1 MKRSLGMWK
10 KAMLVSAVLAVCGL
24 HGVFAQSRLVIID
37 KETGNT
43 LPNAHVCFESLD
55 KKNASYALSDG
66 EGVVENTVTERSLIS
81 VSFIGYQ
88 TLLDTIGPG
97 FSGNLYLHPSSVDF
111 EEVVVTAQFSPKRI
125 DQSIYK
131 VKVIDNSIVEK
142 KGATNLS
149 ELISNELNF
158 SYERDAALGS
168 TLRIQGLGGEH
179 VKILVDGVPLVGRQN
194 GILDLSQIN
203 VSSIDHIEI
212 VEGPM
217 SVVYGSNAMAGV
229 INIITKENKR
239 ESMSAGVDAYYE
251 TVGVY
256 DLNAD
261 FSANTG
267 KSAFG
272 LNLGRYFFGGYSEAD
287 TARAKEWNPKLQY
300 NLDAYYSLTLQ
311 NWKAKLSASY
321 FDEELRDNGNLN
333 PDLNYEGAFDYYHF
347 TNRWNTKLDVN
358 RRMGEKQGLQISGA
372 YSQYRKT
379 KISYLNDL
387 VNLEKTVIPSE
398 SANDTTTFRNYFS
411 RGTYSHEELDWMTFQ
426 GGYEFNYESAIS
438 KRLIET
444 ESIGDASAFFS
455 MNLLPQ
461 RKINVQPGI
470 RYIYNFKFKAPL
482 VYSLNVKWDA
492 MEWLS
497 LRGSYAKGFRA
508 PSIKELYLNFQD
520 INHNILGNPDLEAE
534 TGNNFNLWLDLSLSR
549 NSHLLS
555 NATNLYYNKINN
567 KIELLYD
574 PDDPTKAVYFN
585 VPAGAMISKGFS
597 SNFTYKLHPR
607 LTLNAGVFHNK
618 LSSIINTSEF
628 TQSTDVTT
636 NLKYKN
642 VKYRFEL
649 SVFYKYTDQYS
660 RYVGSI
666 DMETGEIYD
675 VSLSYLDD
683 YHNLDATLGIPLFN
697 ESVRLTTGVKNIFDN
712 TSITS
717 SGGGAVHSG
726 DSGGSALLNWGRT
739 YFIKAS
745 YSFNRFGK

>member
-1 MKRSLGMWK
+1 MIHF
-10 KAMLVSAVLAVCGL
+10 LAVMVLGSSGPVL
-24 HGVFAQSRLVIID
+24 SQSTFVIVD
-37 KETGNT
+37 KETGTT

-55 KKNASYALSDG
+55 KESTSYELSDAQ
-66 EGVVENTVTERSLIS
+66 GVVKNTVQKRSLIS
-81 VSFIGYQ
+81 VSYMGYQ
-88 TLLDTIGPG
+88 TLIDTISPG
-97 FSGNLYLHPSSVDF
+97 TSATLYLLPSTVDF
-111 EEVVVTAQFSPKRI
+111 EEVIVTAQFSPKPI

-158 SYERDAALGS
+158 SYERDAALG
-168 TLRIQGLGGEH
+168 TTVRIQGLGGEH

-203 VSSIDHIEI
+203 VASIDHIEI

-239 ESMSAGVDAYYE
+239 KSVTAGVDGYYE

-256 DLNAD
+256 DFD
-261 FSANTG
+261 GTFSLNTG
-267 KSAFG
+267 KSALG
-272 LNLGRYFFGGYSEAD
+272 LSAGRYFFGGYSEVD
-287 TARAKEWNPKLQY
+287 TSRAKEWNPKLQY
-300 NLDAYYSLTLQ
+300 TLDGYYALTLK
-311 NWKAKLSASY
+311 NWKAKVSASY

-347 TNRWNTKLDVN
+347 TNRWDTKLDVS
-358 RRMGEKQGLQISGA
+358 RKLGERQNIQISGA
-372 YSQYRKT
+372 YSNYRKS

-387 VNLEKTVIPSE
+387 VNLEKTILPSE

-411 RGTYSHEELDWMTFQ
+411 RGTYSHEAFDRITFQ
-426 GGYEFNYESAIS
+426 AGYEFNYEEAES
-438 KRLIET
+438 KRLTET
-444 ESIGDASAFFS
+444 ESIGDASGFFS
-455 MNLLPQ
+455 MNISPLEKL
-461 RKINVQPGI
+461 NLQPGI
-470 RYIYNFKFKAPL
+470 RYIHNFKFEAPL
-482 VYSLNVKWDA
+482 VYSINLKWDA
-492 MEWLS
+492 LRMLS
-497 LRGSYAKGFRA
+497 LRASYAKGFRA
-508 PSIKELYLNFQD
+508 PSIKELYLDFQD
-520 INHNILGNPDLEAE
+520 INHNIRGNPDLEAE
-534 TGNNFNLWLDLSLSR
+534 TGNNFNFWADINLDWG
-549 NSHLLS
+549 SHLLS

-574 PDDPTKAVYFN
+574 PDDPTSAVYFN

-607 LTLNAGVFHNK
+607 LTVNAGVFHNK

-628 TQSTDVTT
+628 TQSTDYVA
-636 NLKYKN
+636 NMKYKN
-642 VKYRFEL
+642 IKYRFEL
-649 SVFYKYTDQYS
+649 SIFYKYTDRYS

-666 DMETGEIYD
+666 DMDTGEIYD

-683 YHNLDATLGIPLFN
+683 YHNMDATLSVPVFN
-697 ESVRLTTGVKNIFDN
+697 NAVRLTGGVKNIFDN
-712 TSITS
+712 KSINS

-726 DSGGSALLNWGRT
+726 GSGGSALLNWGRT

-745 YSFNRFGK
+745 YTFNKFLK

>member
-1 MKRSLGMWK
+1 MWK
-10 KAMLVSAVLAVCGL
+10 RAICATVILAVCSYCA
-24 HGVFAQSRLVIID
+24 VFSQSNLVIID

-55 KKNASYALSDG
+55 KKNTSYALSDG
-66 EGVVENTVTERSLIS
+66 NGLVENTVQKRSLIS

-88 TLLDTIGPG
+88 TLIDTISPG
-97 FSGNLYLHPSSVDF
+97 TSVNLYLLPSTTDF

-158 SYERDAALGS
+158 SYVRDAALGS
-168 TLRIQGLGGEH
+168 SVRIQGLGGEH
-179 VKILVDGVPLVGRQN
+179 VKILVDGVPMVGRQN

-239 ESMSAGVDAYYE
+239 KSVTAGIEGYYE
-251 TVGVY
+251 TVGVT
-256 DLNAD
+256 DIDAN

-267 KSAFG
+267 KNAFG
-272 LNLGRYFFGGYSEAD
+272 LSLGRYFFGGYSEVD
-287 TARAKEWNPKLQY
+287 TSRAKEWNPKVQY
-300 NLDAYYSLTLQ
+300 NIDGYYALTIKD
-311 NWKAKLSASY
+311 WKGKLSASY

-347 TNRWNTKLDVN
+347 TNRWDTKIDLN
-358 RRMGEKQGLQISGA
+358 KMLGEKQNLQISAA
-372 YSQYRKT
+372 YSSYRKS

-387 VNLEKTVIPSE
+387 VNMEKTVLPSE
-398 SANDTTTFRNYFS
+398 SANDTTTFNNYFS
-411 RGTYSHEELDWMTFQ
+411 RGTYSNEELDKITFQ
-426 GGYEFNYESAIS
+426 GGYEINYETAVS
-438 KRLIET
+438 KRLVET
-444 ESIGDASAFFS
+444 ESIGDASVFLS
-455 MNLLPQ
+455 MNIIPHENFNL
-461 RKINVQPGI
+461 QPGI
-470 RYIYNFKFKAPL
+470 RYIYNFKFDAPL
-482 VYSLNVKWDA
+482 VYSLNVKWDFFKI
-492 MEWLS
+492 MS

-520 INHNILGNPDLEAE
+520 INHNIRGNPDLEAE
-534 TGNNFNLWLDLSLSR
+534 TGNNFNIWLDINLDKKSHFIS
-549 NSHLLS
+549 NS
-555 NATNLYYNKINN
+555 TNLYYNKINN

-574 PDDPTKAVYFN
+574 PDDPTSAIYFN

-597 SNFTYKLHPR
+597 SNITYKFHPR
-607 LTLNAGVFHNK
+607 LTVNTGVFHNK
-618 LSSIINTSEF
+618 LSSIINTSDF
-628 TQSTDVTT
+628 TKNTDFTA

-642 VKYRFEL
+642 VKYRFAL
-649 SVFYKYTDQYS
+649 SIFYKYTDTYS
-660 RYVGSI
+660 RYVGSM

-675 VSLSYLDD
+675 VSLS
-683 YHNLDATLGIPLFN
+683 NLDAYHNMDATLSIPLFN
-697 ESVRLTTGVKNIFDN
+697 DAVRLTTGVKNIFDIK
-712 TSITS
+712 SIAS
-717 SGGGAVHSG
+717 SG
-726 DSGGSALLNWGRT
+726 SGGVHTGGSDGSAMMNWGRT
-739 YFIKAS
+739 FFIKAS
-745 YSFNRFGK
+745 YTFNKF

>member
-1 MKRSLGMWK
+1 MKGIRGMYK
-10 KAMLVSAVLAVCGL
+10 NTIVATALLAVCSYGL
-24 HGVFAQSRLVIID
+24 VSAQSRLVIVD
-37 KETGNT
+37 KETGST

-55 KKNASYALSDG
+55 KKQTSYALSDR
-66 EGVVENTVTERSLIS
+66 EGVVENTVQQRSLIS
-81 VSFIGYQ
+81 VSFVGYQ
-88 TLLDTIGPG
+88 TLMDTISPG
-97 FSGNLYLHPSSVDF
+97 TSGNLYLLPSSVEFD
-111 EEVVVTAQFSPKRI
+111 EVVVTAQFSPKRI

-168 TLRIQGLGGEH
+168 TVRIQGLGGEH

-239 ESMSAGVDAYYE
+239 ESISASVDGYFE
-251 TVGVY
+251 SVGVY
-256 DLNAD
+256 DLNAS

-267 KSAFG
+267 KNAFG
-272 LNLGRYFFGGYSEAD
+272 INLGRYFFGGYSEVD

-300 NLDAYYSLTLQ
+300 NVDAYYSL
-311 NWKAKLSASY
+311 NMKKWKGKLSASY

-347 TNRWNTKLDVN
+347 TNRWNTKLDLN
-358 RRMGEKQGLQISGA
+358 RQLGTKQNLQLSGA
-372 YSQYRKT
+372 YSNYRKS

-387 VNLEKTVIPSE
+387 VNLEKTVIPSTT
-398 SANDTTTFRNYFS
+398 ANDTTTFRNYFS
-411 RGTYSHEELDWMTFQ
+411 RGTYSNEELEWMTFQ
-426 GGYEFNYESAIS
+426 GGYEINYESAIS
-438 KRLIET
+438 KRLTET
-444 ESIGDASAFFS
+444 ESLGDASAFLS
-455 MNLLPQ
+455 MNLLPD
-461 RKINVQPGI
+461 RKFNLQPGL
-470 RYIYNFKFKAPL
+470 RYIYNFKFDAPL
-482 VYSLNVKWDA
+482 VYSLNLKWDLVKI
-492 MEWLS
+492 LS
-497 LRGSYAKGFRA
+497 LRASYAKGFRA

-534 TGNNFNLWLDLSLSR
+534 TGNNYNLWLDLNLGKK
-549 NSHLLS
+549 SHQLS
-555 NATNLYYNKINN
+555 NATNIYYNKIHN

-574 PDDPTKAVYFN
+574 PDDPTRAVYFN

-597 SNFTYKLHPR
+597 SNFTYKFHPR
-607 LTLNAGVFHNK
+607 LTLNAGLFHNQ

-628 TQSTDVTT
+628 TSNTDLTT

-642 VKYRFEL
+642 IKYRFEL
-649 SVFYKYTDQYS
+649 SVFYKYTDRYS

-675 VSLSYLDD
+675 VSLSYLDA
-683 YHNLDATLGIPLFN
+683 YHNLDATLGVPLFKDA
-697 ESVRLTTGVKNIFDN
+697 VRLTTGVKNIFN
-712 TSITS
+712 NKSIAS

-726 DSGGSALLNWGRT
+726 DSGGNALLNWGRT

-745 YSFNRFGK
+745 YTFNRFGK

>member
-1 MKRSLGMWK
+1 MGK
-10 KAMLVSAVLAVCGL
+10 KAIIAALIFTVAACCD
-24 HGVFAQSRLVIID
+24 VFSQSSLVIID

-55 KKNASYALSDG
+55 KKNTSYALSNG
-66 EGVVENTVTERSLIS
+66 EGVVENTVQKRSLIS

-88 TLLDTIGPG
+88 TLMDTVSPG
-97 FSGNLYLHPSSVDF
+97 FSGNLYLLPSSVDF

-168 TLRIQGLGGEH
+168 TVRIQGLGGEH

-239 ESMSAGVDAYYE
+239 KSLSAGVDGYFE
-251 TVGVY
+251 SVGVY
-256 DLNAD
+256 DFNGN

-272 LNLGRYFFGGYSEAD
+272 LSLGRYFFGGYSEVD
-287 TARAKEWNPKLQY
+287 TARAQEWNPKLQY
-300 NLDAYYSLTLQ
+300 NVDAYYSLTLSK
-311 NWKAKLSASY
+311 WKGKLSASY
-321 FDEELRDNGNLN
+321 FDEELRDKGNLN

-347 TNRWNTKLDVN
+347 TNRWNTKLDLN
-358 RRMGEKQGLQISGA
+358 RRLGSKQNLQLSGA
-372 YSQYRKT
+372 YSNYRKS
-379 KISYLNDL
+379 KINYLNDL
-387 VNLEKTVIPSE
+387 VNLEKTVVPSA

-411 RGTYSHEELDWMTFQ
+411 RGTYSNEEYDWMNFQ
-426 GGYEFNYESAIS
+426 TGYEVNYESAIS
-438 KRLIET
+438 KRLTET
-444 ESIGDASAFFS
+444 ESLGDASGFLS
-455 MNLLPQ
+455 MNFLPAG
-461 RKINVQPGI
+461 KFNVQPGL

-482 VYSLNVKWDA
+482 VYSINLKWDVFKVS
-492 MEWLS
+492 S
-497 LRGSYAKGFRA
+497 LRASYAKGFRA

-520 INHNILGNPDLEAE
+520 INHNIMGNPDLEAE
-534 TGNNFNLWLDLSLSR
+534 TGNNFNLWLDISLGKK
-549 NSHLLS
+549 SHILT

-574 PDDPTKAVYFN
+574 PDDPTSAIYFN

-607 LTLNAGVFHNK
+607 LTVNTGVFHNK

-628 TQSTDVTT
+628 TQNTDVTA
-636 NLKYKN
+636 NMKYKN
-642 VKYRFEL
+642 VKYRFEV
-649 SVFYKYTDQYS
+649 SVFYKYTDRYS
-660 RYVGSI
+660 RYVGSM

-675 VSLSYLDD
+675 VSLSYLDA
-683 YHNLDATLGIPLFN
+683 YHNLDATLSVPLFN
-697 ESVRLTTGVKNIFDN
+697 EALRLTTGVKNIFDN
-712 TSITS
+712 KSISS

-739 YFIKAS
+739 VFVKAS
-745 YSFNRFGK
+745 YSFKKFL

>member
-1 MKRSLGMWK
+1 MGIGK
-10 KAMLVSAVLAVCGL
+10 KAIFTTVVLALCSYCA
-24 HGVFAQSRLVIID
+24 VFSQSKLVIID

-55 KKNASYALSDG
+55 KESTSYSLTDRN
-66 EGVVENTVTERSLIS
+66 GVVENGVSKRSLIS

-88 TLLDTIGPG
+88 TLIDTIGPG
-97 FSGNLYLHPSSVDF
+97 SSGNLYLKPSTVDF
-111 EEVVVTAQFSPKRI
+111 DEVVVTAQFSPRRI

-168 TLRIQGLGGEH
+168 TVRIQGLGGEH
-179 VKILVDGVPLVGRQN
+179 VKILVDGVPVVGRQN

-229 INIITKENKR
+229 INIITRENKR
-239 ESMSAGVDAYYE
+239 KSLTAGAEGYYE
-251 TVGVY
+251 SVGVY
-256 DLNAD
+256 DVDGN
-261 FSANTG
+261 FSINTG
-267 KSAFG
+267 KNAVG
-272 LNLGRYFFGGYSEAD
+272 LSMGRYFFGGYSEAD
-287 TARAKEWNPKLQY
+287 TSRAKEWNPKVQY
-300 NLDAYYSLTLQ
+300 NLEGYYALTLKK
-311 NWKAKLSASY
+311 WKAKLSASY
-321 FDEELRDNGNLN
+321 FDEELRDKGHLN

-347 TNRWNTKLDVN
+347 TKRWDTKLDLN
-358 RRMGEKQGLQISGA
+358 RMLGEKQYLKVSGA
-372 YSQYRKT
+372 YYTYRKS

-387 VNLEKTVIPSE
+387 VNLEKTLLPFPS
-398 SANDTTTFRNYFS
+398 AHDTTTFRNYFS
-411 RGTYSHEELDWMTFQ
+411 RGTYSNEELEWITFQ
-426 GGYEFNYESAIS
+426 GGYEVNYETAVS

-444 ESIGDASAFFS
+444 ESLGDVAAFLS
-455 MNLLPQ
+455 MNLLPFD
-461 RKINVQPGI
+461 KFNLQPGF
-470 RYIYNFKFKAPL
+470 RYIYNFKFDAPL
-482 VYSLNVKWDA
+482 VYSLNVKWDLLKV
-492 MEWLS
+492 MS

-534 TGNNFNLWLDLSLSR
+534 TGNNFNLWMDLNLGSKSHQLS
-549 NSHLLS
+549 SS
-555 NATNLYYNKINN
+555 TNLYYNKIDN

-574 PDDPTKAVYFN
+574 PDDATSAVYFN

-597 SNFTYKLHPR
+597 SSLTYRLHPR
-607 LTLNAGVFHNK
+607 LTVNTGVFHNK

-628 TQSTDVTT
+628 TQSTDYTA

-649 SVFYKYTDQYS
+649 SFFYKYSDRYS
-660 RYVGSI
+660 RYVGSM

-675 VSLSYLDD
+675 VSLSYLDA
-683 YHNLDATLGIPLFN
+683 YHNLDATLSVPLYN
-697 ESVRLTTGVKNIFDN
+697 GAVRLTSGVKNIFDN
-712 TSITS
+712 KSITS
-717 SGGGAVHSG
+717 SGGGGVHSG
-726 DSGGSALLNWGRT
+726 GGDGSALMNWGRT
-739 YFIKAS
+739 FFLKAS
-745 YSFNRFGK
+745 YAFKRFDK

>member
-1 MKRSLGMWK
+1 MWK
-10 KAMLVSAVLAVCGL
+10 RALFTALVIVVCSCGAL
-24 HGVFAQSRLVIID
+24 FAQSKLVIVD

-55 KKNASYALSDG
+55 KEDTSYALTNENG
-66 EGVVENTVTERSLIS
+66 EVKNSVQKRSLIS
-81 VSFIGYQ
+81 VSFIGYE
-88 TLLDTIGPG
+88 TLIDTIAPG
-97 FSGNLYLHPSSVDF
+97 ASGKLYLLPSKVDF
-111 EEVVVTAQFSPKRI
+111 EEVVVTAQFSPKRL

-158 SYERDAALGS
+158 SYERDAALG
-168 TLRIQGLGGEH
+168 TTVRIQGLGGEH
-179 VKILVDGVPLVGRQN
+179 VKILVDGVPVVGRQN

-239 ESMSAGVDAYYE
+239 KSLSASTDGYYE

-256 DLNAD
+256 DVNAN
-261 FSANTG
+261 FSMNTG
-267 KSAFG
+267 KNAFG
-272 LNLGRYFFGGYSEAD
+272 LSAGRYFFGGYSEVD
-287 TARAKEWNPKLQY
+287 TSRAKEWNPKVQY
-300 NLDAYYSLTLQ
+300 NLDGYYALTIQ
-311 NWKAKLSASY
+311 DWKAKISASY

-347 TNRWNTKLDVN
+347 TNRWDTKFDLN
-358 RRMGEKQGLQISGA
+358 KRIGEKQNVQIAGA
-372 YSQYRKT
+372 YSNYRKS

-387 VNLEKTVIPSE
+387 VNLEKTVLPSE

-411 RGTYSHEELDWMTFQ
+411 RGTYSNEELEWIMFQ
-426 GGYEFNYESAIS
+426 GGYEINYETALS
-438 KRLIET
+438 KRLSET
-444 ESIGDASAFFS
+444 ETIGDASGFLS
-455 MNLLPQ
+455 MNIIPVKKFNL
-461 RKINVQPGI
+461 QPGL
-470 RYIYNFKFKAPL
+470 RYIYNFKFDAPL
-482 VYSLNVKWDA
+482 VYSLNLKWDLVKF
-492 MEWLS
+492 LS

-520 INHNILGNPDLEAE
+520 INHNIMGNPDLEAE
-534 TGNNFNLWLDLSLSR
+534 TGNNYNLWMDIKLDR
-549 NSHLLS
+549 GNHIVS
-555 NATNLYYNKINN
+555 NATNIYYNKINN

-574 PDDPTKAVYFN
+574 PDDPTAAIYFN

-607 LTLNAGVFHNK
+607 LTVNTGVFHNK

-628 TQSTDVTT
+628 TKSTDLTA
-636 NLKYKN
+636 NMKYKN

-649 SVFYKYTDQYS
+649 SVFYKYTDRYS
-660 RYVGSI
+660 RYVGSM

-697 ESVRLTTGVKNIFDN
+697 SAVRITTGVKNIFDN
-712 TSITS
+712 KSITS

-739 YFIKAS
+739 YFVKAS
-745 YSFNRFGK
+745 YTFNRFDR

>member
-1 MKRSLGMWK
+1 MWK
-10 KAMLVSAVLAVCGL
+10 GAICVAAILAMSATCE
-24 HGVFAQSRLVIID
+24 VFSQSKLVIVD
-37 KETGNT
+37 KATGST

-55 KKNASYALSDG
+55 RKNSSYALSNGDG
-66 EGVVENTVTERSLIS
+66 TVENSVQTRSLIS
-81 VSFIGYQ
+81 VSFVGFQ
-88 TLLDTIGPG
+88 TLIDTISPG
-97 FSGNLYLHPSSVDF
+97 ASKTIYLQPSLTGF

-168 TLRIQGLGGEH
+168 TVRIQGLGGEH
-179 VKILVDGVPLVGRQN
+179 VKILVDGVPVVGRQN

-239 ESMSAGVDAYYE
+239 KSVSAGVEGYYE

-256 DLNAD
+256 DLDAN

-267 KSAFG
+267 KNAFG
-272 LNLGRYFFGGYSEAD
+272 LSAGRYFFGGYSEVD
-287 TARAKEWNPKLQY
+287 TSRAKEWNPKVQY
-300 NLDAYYSLTLQ
+300 TLDGYYSLTL
-311 NWKAKLSASY
+311 NDWKGKVSASY

-333 PDLNYEGAFDYYHF
+333 SDLNYEGAFDYYHF
-347 TNRWNTKLDVN
+347 TNRWDTKIDLN
-358 RRMGEKQGLQISGA
+358 RMLGDRQNIQVAGA
-372 YSQYRKT
+372 YSSYRKS

-387 VNLEKTVIPSE
+387 VNLEKTVLPSE
-398 SANDTTTFRNYFS
+398 SANDTTTFTNYFS
-411 RGTYSHEELDWMTFQ
+411 RGTYSNEELDWITFQ
-426 GGYEFNYESAIS
+426 GGYELNYETAIS
-438 KRLIET
+438 KRLTATET
-444 ESIGDASAFFS
+444 IGDASGFIS
-455 MNLLPQ
+455 MNIIPHGSFNL
-461 RKINVQPGI
+461 QPGL
-470 RYIYNFKFKAPL
+470 RYIYNFKFEAPL
-482 VYSLNVKWDA
+482 VYSLNVKWDIFKQ
-492 MEWLS
+492 MS

-520 INHNILGNPDLEAE
+520 INHNIRGNPDLEAE
-534 TGNNFNLWLDLSLSR
+534 TGNNYNIWLDLNLGKK
-549 NSHLLS
+549 SHQLS
-555 NATNLYYNKINN
+555 NSTNLYYNKINN

-574 PDDPTKAVYFN
+574 PDDPTSAVYFN

-597 SNFTYKLHPR
+597 SSFTYKLHPR
-607 LTLNAGVFHNK
+607 LTVNSGVFHNK

-628 TQSTDVTT
+628 TQSTDLTA
-636 NLKYKN
+636 NMKYKN

-649 SVFYKYTDQYS
+649 SLFYKYTDRYS
-660 RYVGSI
+660 RYVGSM
-666 DMETGEIYD
+666 DMDTGEIYD

-683 YHNLDATLGIPLFN
+683 YHNLDATLSVPLFN
-697 ESVRLTTGVKNIFDN
+697 SAVRLTSGVKNIFN
-712 TSITS
+712 NKSITS

-726 DSGGSALLNWGRT
+726 GSGGSALLNWGRT
-739 YFIKAS
+739 WFVKAS
-745 YSFNRFGK
+745 FAFNRFDK

>member
-1 MKRSLGMWK
+1 MWK
-10 KAMLVSAVLAVCGL
+10 RTICTTVFLAVCGYCN
-24 HGVFAQSRLVIID
+24 VFSQSTLVIID

-55 KKNASYALSDG
+55 KENTSYALSDG
-66 EGVVENTVTERSLIS
+66 FGVVENRVQKRSLIS

-88 TLLDTIGPG
+88 TLLDTISPG
-97 FSGNLYLHPSSVDF
+97 TSGNLYLLPSMVDF

-131 VKVIDNSIVEK
+131 VKVIDNSIIEK

-168 TLRIQGLGGEH
+168 TVRIQGLGGEH
-179 VKILVDGVPLVGRQN
+179 VKILVDGVPMVGRQN

-239 ESMSAGVDAYYE
+239 KSISAGVEGYYE

-256 DLNAD
+256 DMDGN
-261 FSANTG
+261 FSANNG
-267 KSAFG
+267 SSAFG
-272 LNLGRYFFGGYSEAD
+272 ISMGRYFFGGYSEVD
-287 TARAKEWNPKLQY
+287 TSRAKEWNPKVQY
-300 NLDAYYSLTLQ
+300 NIDGYYSLTIKD
-311 NWKAKLSASY
+311 WKGKLSASY

-347 TNRWNTKLDVN
+347 TNRWDTKIDLN
-358 RRMGEKQGLQISGA
+358 KKLGGKQNVQVSAA
-372 YSQYRKT
+372 YSNYRKS

-387 VNLEKTVIPSE
+387 VNMEKTVLPSE

-411 RGTYSHEELDWMTFQ
+411 RGTYSNEELDWITYQ
-426 GGYEFNYESAIS
+426 GGYEINYETAIS
-438 KRLIET
+438 KRLVET
-444 ESIGDASAFFS
+444 ESIGDASGFLS
-455 MNLLPQ
+455 MNIIPVESFNL
-461 RKINVQPGI
+461 QPGV

-482 VYSLNVKWDA
+482 VYSMNFKWDLLRL
-492 MEWLS
+492 MS

-534 TGNNFNLWLDLSLSR
+534 TGNNFNIWMDIRLDKKSHKIS
-549 NSHLLS
+549 NS
-555 NATNLYYNKINN
+555 TNVYYNKINN

-574 PDDPTKAVYFN
+574 PDDPTSAIYFN

-597 SNFTYKLHPR
+597 SEITYKLHPR
-607 LTLNAGVFHNK
+607 LTLNTGVFHNK

-628 TQSTDVTT
+628 TENTDFTA
-636 NLKYKN
+636 NMRYKN

-649 SVFYKYTDQYS
+649 SLFYKYTDRYS
-660 RYVGSI
+660 RYVGSM

-675 VSLSYLDD
+675 VSLSYLDA
-683 YHNLDATLGIPLFN
+683 YHNMDATISLPLFN
-697 ESVRLTTGVKNIFDN
+697 GSVRLTSGVKNIFDN
-712 TSITS
+712 KSITS

-726 DSGGSALLNWGRT
+726 GSDGSALLNWGRT
-739 YFIKAS
+739 YFLKAS
-745 YSFNRFGK
+745 YAFNKYDK

>member
-1 MKRSLGMWK
+1 MWK
-10 KAMLVSAVLAVCGL
+10 STICAAAILVVFSFSKAFS
-24 HGVFAQSRLVIID
+24 QSTLVIVD

-43 LPNAHVCFESLD
+43 LPNAHICFESLD
-55 KKNASYALSDG
+55 KENTSYVLSDRD
-66 EGVVENTVTERSLIS
+66 GVVENTVKKRSLIS
-81 VSFIGYQ
+81 VSFVGYQ
-88 TLLDTIGPG
+88 TLIDTITPG
-97 FSGNLYLHPSSVDF
+97 TSSTLYLLPSTVDF
-111 EEVVVTAQFSPKRI
+111 EEVIVTAQFSPKRI

-131 VKVIDNSIVEK
+131 VKVIDNSLVEN
-142 KGATNLS
+142 KGATNLT

-168 TLRIQGLGGEH
+168 TVRIQGLGGEH
-179 VKILVDGVPLVGRQN
+179 VKILVDGVPMVGRQN

-239 ESMSAGVDAYYE
+239 KSVSAGVEGYYE

-256 DLNAD
+256 DIDGN
-261 FSANTG
+261 FSMNTG

-272 LNLGRYFFGGYSEAD
+272 LSAGRYFFGGYSEAD
-287 TARAKEWNPKLQY
+287 TSRAKEWNPKVQY
-300 NLDAYYSLTLQ
+300 NLDAYYSLTLN
-311 NWKAKLSASY
+311 NWKGKLSASY

-333 PDLNYEGAFDYYHF
+333 SDLNYEGAFDYYHF
-347 TNRWNTKLDVN
+347 TNRWDTKIDLN
-358 RRMGEKQGLQISGA
+358 RRFGEKQNLQISGA
-372 YSQYRKT
+372 YSNYRKS

-387 VNLEKTVIPSE
+387 VNLEKTVLPSE

-411 RGTYSHEELDWMTFQ
+411 RGTYSHEEIDWITFQ
-426 GGYEFNYESAIS
+426 GGYEINYETASS

-444 ESIGDASAFFS
+444 ESLGDASAFLSTNILPFKS
-455 MNLLPQ
+455 FNL
-461 RKINVQPGI
+461 QPGV
-470 RYIYNFKFKAPL
+470 RYIYNFKFEAPL
-482 VYSLNVKWDA
+482 VYSINVKWDIIK
-492 MEWLS
+492 MIS
-497 LRGSYAKGFRA
+497 LRASYAKGFRA

-520 INHNILGNPDLEAE
+520 INHNIRGNPDLEAE
-534 TGNNFNLWLDLSLSR
+534 TGNNYNVWLDF
-549 NSHLLS
+549 NYDKKSHLLS
-555 NATNLYYNKINN
+555 NSTNLYYNKINN

-574 PDDPTKAVYFN
+574 PDDPTSAIYFN

-607 LTLNAGVFHNK
+607 LTLTAGVFHNK

-628 TQSTDVTT
+628 TQNTDYTS

-649 SVFYKYTDQYS
+649 SIFYKYTDRYS
-660 RYVGSI
+660 RYVGSM

-675 VSLSYLDD
+675 VSLSYLDA
-683 YHNLDATLGIPLFN
+683 YHNMDATISVPLFKDA
-697 ESVRLTTGVKNIFDN
+697 VRFTTGVKNIFDN
-712 TSITS
+712 KSITS
-717 SGGGAVHSG
+717 SGGGAAHSG
-726 DSGGSALLNWGRT
+726 GSDGSALLNWGRT
-739 YFIKAS
+739 FFLKAS
-745 YSFNRFGK
+745 YTFNKFK

>member
-1 MKRSLGMWK
+1 MWK
-10 KAMLVSAVLAVCGL
+10 RAIITTVFMAVCGY
-24 HGVFAQSRLVIID
+24 GAVFSQSKLVVID

-55 KKNASYALSDG
+55 KKNTSYTLSDENG
-66 EGVVENTVTERSLIS
+66 EVVNNAQKRSLIS

-88 TLLDTIGPG
+88 TLIDTISPG
-97 FSGNLYLHPSSVDF
+97 TSGNLYLLPSSVDF

-158 SYERDAALGS
+158 SYERDAALG
-168 TLRIQGLGGEH
+168 TTVRIQGLGGEH
-179 VKILVDGVPLVGRQN
+179 VKILVDGVPVVGRQN

-203 VSSIDHIEI
+203 VASIDHIEI

-239 ESMSAGVDAYYE
+239 KSVTAGIEGYYE

-256 DLNAD
+256 DVDAN

-267 KSAFG
+267 KNAFG
-272 LNLGRYFFGGYSEAD
+272 LSLGRYFFGGYSEAD
-287 TARAKEWNPKLQY
+287 TSRAKEWNPKVQY
-300 NLDAYYSLTLQ
+300 NLDGYYALTLK
-311 NWKAKLSASY
+311 NWKGKLSASY

-347 TNRWNTKLDVN
+347 TNRWDTKLDLN
-358 RRMGEKQGLQISGA
+358 RMLGEKQNIQVSGA
-372 YSQYRKT
+372 YSAYRKS

-387 VNLEKTVIPSE
+387 VNLDKTVLPSE

-411 RGTYSHEELDWMTFQ
+411 RGTYSNEQLDWVSFQ
-426 GGYEFNYESAIS
+426 GGYEINYETAIS

-444 ESIGDASAFFS
+444 ESLGDASGFLS
-455 MNLLPQ
+455 MNIIPFTKFNL
-461 RKINVQPGI
+461 QPGV
-470 RYIYNFKFKAPL
+470 RYIYNFKFDAPL
-482 VYSLNVKWDA
+482 VYSLNIKYDLFKKV
-492 MEWLS
+492 S

-534 TGNNFNLWLDLSLSR
+534 TGNNFNLWLDIDLGEK
-549 NSHLLS
+549 SHQLA
-555 NATNLYYNKINN
+555 NATNVYYNKINN

-574 PDDPTKAVYFN
+574 PDDPTSAVYFN

-607 LTLNAGVFHNK
+607 LTINTGVFHNQ

-628 TQSTDVTT
+628 TKNTDYTA
-636 NLKYKN
+636 NMKYKN
-642 VKYRFEL
+642 VKYRFEFSL
-649 SVFYKYTDQYS
+649 YYKYTDRYS
-660 RYVGSI
+660 RYVGSM
-666 DMETGEIYD
+666 DMDTGEIYD
-675 VSLSYLDD
+675 VSLSYLDA
-683 YHNLDATLGIPLFN
+683 YHNMDATVTVPLYN
-697 ESVRLTTGVKNIFDN
+697 GAVRVTTGVKNIFDN
-712 TSITS
+712 KSITS
-717 SGGGAVHSG
+717 SGSGGVHTGGSN
-726 DSGGSALLNWGRT
+726 GSALLNWGRT
-739 YFIKAS
+739 YFLKVS
-745 YSFNRFGK
+745 YAFNKFDK

>member
-1 MKRSLGMWK
+1 MGIWKRAIFTGVI
-10 KAMLVSAVLAVCGL
+10 LVLFSYCGL
-24 HGVFAQSRLVIID
+24 FSQSQLVIID

-55 KKNASYALSDG
+55 KKNTSYALSDRD
-66 EGVVENTVTERSLIS
+66 GVVENKVQKRSLIS

-88 TLLDTIGPG
+88 TLMDTVSPG
-97 FSGNLYLHPSSVDF
+97 TSGKLYLLPSTVDF

-158 SYERDAALGS
+158 SYERDAALG
-168 TLRIQGLGGEH
+168 TTVRIQGLGGEH
-179 VKILVDGVPLVGRQN
+179 VKILVDGVPMVGRQN

-239 ESMSAGVDAYYE
+239 KSLTAGADAYFE
-251 TVGVY
+251 SVGVY
-256 DLNAD
+256 DVNGN
-261 FSANTG
+261 FSMNTG

-272 LNLGRYFFGGYSEAD
+272 LSAGRYFFDGYSEVD
-287 TARAKEWNPKLQY
+287 TSRAKEWNPKLQY
-300 NLDAYYSLTLQ
+300 SLDGYYALTL
-311 NWKAKLSASY
+311 NDWKAKLSASY

-347 TNRWNTKLDVN
+347 TNRWDAKVDLNK
-358 RRMGEKQGLQISGA
+358 RFGEKQNVQISGA
-372 YSQYRKT
+372 YSSYRKS

-387 VNLEKTVIPSE
+387 VNLEKTVLPSE
-398 SANDTTTFRNYFS
+398 SANDTTTFHNYFS
-411 RGTYSHEELDWMTFQ
+411 RGTYSNEELDWISFQ
-426 GGYEFNYESAIS
+426 GGYEINYETAVS

-444 ESIGDASAFFS
+444 ETIGDASGFLS
-455 MNLLPQ
+455 MNILPWE
-461 RKINVQPGI
+461 RFNLQPGL
-470 RYIYNFKFKAPL
+470 RYIYNFKFDAPL
-482 VYSLNVKWDA
+482 VYSLNVKWDLL
-492 MEWLS
+492 EFVS

-520 INHNILGNPDLEAE
+520 INHNIAGNPDLDAE
-534 TGNNFNLWLDLSLSR
+534 TGNNFNLWLDLNLGKTR
-549 NSHLLS
+549 HQVTNS
-555 NATNLYYNKINN
+555 TNLYYNKIDN

-574 PDDPTKAVYFN
+574 PEDPTAAVYFN

-597 SNFTYKLHPR
+597 SNLTYKLHPR
-607 LTLNAGVFHNK
+607 LTVNSGVFHNK

-628 TQSTDVTT
+628 TESTDVTA
-636 NLKYKN
+636 NMKYKN

-649 SVFYKYTDQYS
+649 SIFYKYTDRYS

-666 DMETGEIYD
+666 DMDSGEIYD
-675 VSLSYLDD
+675 VALSYLDD
-683 YHNLDATLGIPLFN
+683 YHNMDATLSLPLFN
-697 ESVRLTTGVKNIFDN
+697 SAVRLTTGVKNIFN
-712 TSITS
+712 NKSIVS

-739 YFIKAS
+739 YFVKAS
-745 YSFNRFGK
+745 YVFSRFDK